1 MSTTTLRPR
10 PQRKRLLKS
19 SPRGKGRENT
29 VEVMGTPQ
37 PIQLWTLLLLKKL
50 RRRRLRGRR
59 KRRKRKRQRRKQ
71 RRPPP
76 QLLQQAMLQWRLVLM
91 GERNRERRKRR
102 RKRKRRKSRIQINIH
117 PCLFF
122 PFYPTSP
129 DTAIIERN
137 G

>member
-50 RRRRLRGRR
+50 RRRRLSGRR
-59 KRRKRKRQRRKQ
+59 KRRKRKKQRRKQ
-71 RRPPP
+71 RRPLP
-76 QLLQQAMLQWRLVLM
+76 QLLQQAMLQWRLALM
-91 GERNRERRKRR
+91 GERNQER
-102 RKRKRRKSRIQINIH
+102 RKRKRRKSRIQIKIH

-129 DTAIIERN
+129 DTAIIE
-137 G
+137 